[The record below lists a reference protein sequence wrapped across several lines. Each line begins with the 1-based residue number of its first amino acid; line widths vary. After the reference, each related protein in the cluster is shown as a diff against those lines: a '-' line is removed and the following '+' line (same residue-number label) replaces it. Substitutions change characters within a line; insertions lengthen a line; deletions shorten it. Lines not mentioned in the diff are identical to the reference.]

1 MRTMIA
7 AVIMTGIICI
17 ISACKTSETPMA
29 KGNIGGD
36 WTISE
41 ISGKKIVTPADAQ
54 AAFINIDAKKK
65 QVNAYTGCNRF
76 FGPVD
81 LDTKEQTLSFDKV
94 GATRMMCHDMT
105 TENMLS
111 EVLPKISRYGFSETG
126 DLLLMKNEG
135 AILVKLTKTPG
146 K

>member
-54 AAFINIDAKKK
+54 AAFIKIDAKKK
-65 QVNAYTGCNRF
+65 QVNAITC
-76 FGPVD
+76 
-81 LDTKEQTLSFDKV
+81 
-94 GATRMMCHDMT
+94 
-105 TENMLS
+105 
-111 EVLPKISRYGFSETG
+111 LPLNSNQQKLYEKLEKI
-126 DLLLMKNEG
+126 
-135 AILVKLTKTPG
+135 
-146 K
+146 